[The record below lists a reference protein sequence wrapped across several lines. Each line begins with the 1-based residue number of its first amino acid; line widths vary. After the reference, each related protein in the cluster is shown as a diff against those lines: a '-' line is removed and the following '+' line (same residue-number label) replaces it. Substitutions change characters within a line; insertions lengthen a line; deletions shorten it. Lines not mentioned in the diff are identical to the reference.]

1 MSWVARWWRSLC
13 SDDGSGGGAV
23 LVMVAL
29 IPALLIA
36 FGLVV
41 DGGAKAGALDRAN
54 RIAME
59 AARAGAQ
66 AVSGPGAISAAA
78 ARTAAGNYLSAEGL
92 SGSVSLSGT
101 RVQVSV
107 TWDEPTKVLSIIGIN
122 DMTVHGG
129 GFADVVYRVGE

>member
-1 MSWVARWWRSLC
+1 MSRIARWWRWLRR
-13 SDDGSGGGAV
+13 DEGSGGGAV

-41 DGGAKAGALDRAN
+41 DGGAKTGALDRAN

-66 AVSGPGAISAAA
+66 AVSGPGAVSAAA
-78 ARTAAGNYLSAEGL
+78 ARVAANNYLSAEGL
-92 SGSVSLSGT
+92 SGSVSVNGT
-101 RVQVSV
+101 RVQVNV

-122 DMTVHGG
+122 DMTVQGE
-129 GFADVVYRVGE
+129 GFADVVYRVGV

>member
-1 MSWVARWWRSLC
+1 MNWIARQRRWLR
-13 SDDGSGGGAV
+13 DEGGGGGGAA
-23 LVMVAL
+23 LIMVAL

-41 DGGAKAGALDRAN
+41 DGGAKSGALDRAN

-78 ARTAAGNYLSAEGL
+78 ARAAADNYLSAEGL
-92 SGSVSLSGT
+92 TGSVSLSGT

-107 TWDEPTKVLSIIGIN
+107 TWDQPTKVLSIIGID
-122 DMTVHGG
+122 DMTVHGE